1 MTCYFYDVDF
11 FRCVYLGGPLAA
23 VQQLHEAPQQRG
35 DALRHRLP
43 PVDVVAVEDVRRE
56 QAAQQFLAEEVP
68 AVLHARAQVLQGGQA
83 QAEVAPGKLHDG
95 VAQER
100 QVACYAIVAAY
111 GDGSDVR
118 LNNGVMMPAIG
129 FGVYQI
135 PADETERAVGDAVE
149 TDYIDLLLIHQPLGD
164 YYGTYRAMEK
174 ACEAGKARAIGL
186 SNFYDARFVDLAE
199 NMDIKPAV
207 VQLETHVFSQQVKMR
222 HLAEK
227 YGTHIMAWSPLA
239 RGMNG
244 LFTNKTLKA
253 IGEKYGKDNAQVCL
267 KFLTDEG
274 IIVLPQSTRTE
285 RMASNLA
292 IDDFSLGETDKELIR
307 KMDTGKALAA
317 DFNDP
322 ELAGYL
328 LAYDRNFNPRNK

>member
-1 MTCYFYDVDF
+1 MNKT
-11 FRCVYLGGPLAA
+11 
-23 VQQLHEAPQQRG
+23 
-35 DALRHRLP
+35 
-43 PVDVVAVEDVRRE
+43 
-56 QAAQQFLAEEVP
+56 
-68 AVLHARAQVLQGGQA
+68 
-83 QAEVAPGKLHDG
+83 
-95 VAQER
+95 
-100 QVACYAIVAAY
+100 IT
-111 GDGSDVR
+111 
-118 LNNGVMMPAIG
+118 LNNGIEMPLMGYGVWQIVPEKCEHYVSEALKAGYRLIDTAQAYYNEEGVGAAISNSG
-129 FGVYQI
+129 I
-135 PADETERAVGDAVE
+135 PRSEIFITTKVWISNAGDEKAAISIDESLRKLRM
-149 TDYIDLLLIHQPLGD
+149 DYIDLLLIHQPFGD

-174 ACEAGKARAIGL
+174 AYEAGKVRAIGL

-227 YGTHIMAWSPLA
+227 YGTRIMAWSPLA

-244 LFTNKTLKA
+244 LFTNETLKS

-285 RMASNLA
+285 RIASNLA
-292 IDDFSLGETDKELIR
+292 IDDFSLSETDKELIR
-307 KMDTGKALAA
+307 KMDAGKALAA

-322 ELAGYL
+322 ELAEYL
-328 LAYDRNFNPRNK
+328 LAYDKNFNPQNK